1 MAFPVSGSCPAVYR
15 PSQRPSFRLRRLP
28 SPFARFLA
36 SVPHSFRN
44 DRPYHTTARI
54 SRGNRK
60 NYQFRH
66 IFFQRFKRF
75 LFVYTGAI
83 RKPYVTVCFF
93 VYSGAFFEVVA
104 RLPALSFSTQ
114 GSFFRNNIPYHYME
128 KISIAD
134 NQNYQKIRKIQ
145 ESKHK

>member
-1 MAFPVSGSCPAVYR
+1 MT
-15 PSQRPSFRLRRLP
+15 
-28 SPFARFLA
+28 
-36 SVPHSFRN
+36 
-44 DRPYHTTARI
+44 DHTTPQREYPGETGRI
-54 SRGNRK
+54 ISSDT
-60 NYQFRH
+60 Y
-66 IFFQRFKRF
+66 FFSAGKSL